1 MENYGIL
8 DALKIARPI
17 TRVLGDIKGAY
28 SQVVKLQ
35 FDTVIQVSP
44 GQHSH

>member
-1 MENYGIL
+1 ML
-8 DALKIARPI
+8 DALKIAGPI

-28 SQVVKLQ
+28 SQVVKLL
-35 FDTVIQVSP
+35 FDTVIQVSS